1 MLSLKYIAM
10 LLQKSPNIQGA
21 EGSEYRLFTVALMLA
36 NKFLDDN
43 TFTNKTWADISCMKV
58 TDLNIMELEFLD
70 VLEFGLF
77 VDKDEFGRWKMA
89 LVNFKNQLH
98 SVYEA
103 QELEQR
109 QKMIEASLKSV
120 GVSML
125 QDPQQPWTMQQ
136 PDVQQQYPH
145 PQYFYL
151 LSKAQQPHFPTQRIN
166 QPLMRVPLRIP
177 AHPVY
182 VNAGHSSS
190 HLQHGSQAP
199 PPPPPPTAALPLPP
213 SQFQHHQHQQPLPMY
228 DNMMRSSAAVMSTGH
243 PPAPFS
249 ATTDSKRSFVAPSP
263 VDTQY
268 TSHPSYPSQVQHQ
281 QAPIGHGDTNVASYS
296 SMGEFNEGA
305 AYSYRTASPGGFVTP
320 VGIGEQAAP
329 SQQQPMYYYMQTPV
343 TGSVSYG
350 HPIRS
355 HHGDSYPSSSSSSI
369 GNGSLRT
376 HNNNTV
382 MHNQIPLHNRTQG
395 PSVHHNHPPLPS
407 SSTSSA
413 SSSTAAK
420 TQHPQ

>member
-21 EGSEYRLFTVALMLA
+21 EGSEYRLFTVALMLGNNNDVFSLMQLLMFIHIA

-166 QPLMRVPLRIP
+166 QPLIRVPLRVP
-177 AHPVY
+177 SHPVY

-199 PPPPPPTAALPLPP
+199 PPTAALPLPP
-213 SQFQHHQHQQPLPMY
+213 PPSQFQQHHHQQLLPMF

-249 ATTDSKRSFVAPSP
+249 ATTDSKRSFAAPSP

-268 TSHPSYPSQVQHQ
+268 TSHPSYPSRPPSQVQHQ
-281 QAPIGHGDTNVASYS
+281 QASIGHCDTSVASYS

-355 HHGDSYPSSSSSSI
+355 HHGDSYPSSTSSSI
-369 GNGSLRT
+369 GNGSSRT
-376 HNNNTV
+376 HNNTV
-382 MHNQIPLHNRTQG
+382 MQNQVSL
-395 PSVHHNHPPLPS
+395 
-407 SSTSSA
+407 
-413 SSSTAAK
+413 
-420 TQHPQ
+420 